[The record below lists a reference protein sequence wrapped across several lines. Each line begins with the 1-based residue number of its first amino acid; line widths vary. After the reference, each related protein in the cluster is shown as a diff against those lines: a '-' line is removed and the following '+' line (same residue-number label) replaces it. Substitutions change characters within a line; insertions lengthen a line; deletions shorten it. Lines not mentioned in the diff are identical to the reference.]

1 MPRIISAAPI
11 TYISF
16 FIFSTS
22 VIDLSYTINR
32 QTFFCKDFI
41 IKLQY
46 GKLAIVKKIQLLNKY
61 NDFNVFFYCLP
72 AI

>member
-22 VIDLSYTINR
+22 VIYLRSIIKRLTI
-32 QTFFCKDFI
+32 FCKDFI

>member
-41 IKLQY
+41 IKLQF
-46 GKLAIVKKIQLLNKY
+46 GKLAIVKKNT
-61 NDFNVFFYCLP
+61 
-72 AI
+72 AS

>member
-22 VIDLSYTINR
+22 VIYLRYIIKRLTI
-32 QTFFCKDFI
+32 FCKDFI

-46 GKLAIVKKIQLLNKY
+46 GKLAIVKKIQLLN
-61 NDFNVFFYCLP
+61 
-72 AI
+72 

>member
-41 IKLQY
+41 IKLQF
-46 GKLAIVKKIQLLNKY
+46 GKLAIVKKIQLLN
-61 NDFNVFFYCLP
+61 
-72 AI
+72 